1 MIEDLQKEK
10 KDLDLKADH
19 ATVEALKNEIEE
31 LQNRSRGKQLSLLQY
46 TKES

>member
-1 MIEDLQKEK
+1 MTEDLQKVK
-10 KDLDLKADH
+10 TDVDFKADH